1 MNKRSATIRVW
12 NLLDHTRIN
21 ERSFITD
28 MLKKRSFYLAAI
40 VTFLLLLFSFGQS
53 AAAAD
58 LPEANLAS
66 STPKVMET
74 RDNNF
79 IPSTIRFIKRPIF
92 SAVLSVLIIIVGIA
106 FVFFTPGS
114 GGGSSSDRKNR
125 TSSKSSRK
133 SSKRSSGGGSSRKF
147 QPNIFKYA

>member
-21 ERSFITD
+21 EKSFITD

-74 RDNNF
+74 PDTTPRDNNF
-79 IPSTIRFIKRPIF
+79 IPSTIRFFKSLTP
-92 SAVLSVLIIIVGIA
+92 LNVLIIIVGIA
-106 FVFFTPGS
+106 FFSLQVVAAVLVGNFNLTFLS
-114 GGGSSSDRKNR
+114 MRK
-125 TSSKSSRK
+125 TASLIDKSTNSLLL
-133 SSKRSSGGGSSRKF
+133 
-147 QPNIFKYA
+147 